1 MSNVTRIADLPN
13 GKPEDFQNVMIK
25 EQPTNY
31 VPINVH
37 PNPYGLSDKNPIQQ
51 EPPSNTQAE
60 QPMMPME
67 QLPQIQQPMQKM
79 TSGHQVD
86 YRQVV
91 AQQELPSRDIPMD
104 STQYTQDP
112 ETQANYVPPGPPD
125 YLKNYEEQE
134 RKNIAYEQDQHRKKM
149 VDVLMDE
156 IQLAVY
162 VALLFFLFQTAV
174 VRKFITNNFTWLPI
188 INSDGNFN
196 GYGLL
201 FKSFLFGMFFY
212 GSQKLTDMLMVL

>member
-1 MSNVTRIADLPN
+1 MSNVTRIADLPS
-13 GKPEDFQNVMIK
+13 GKPEDFQNVMVK

-37 PNPYGLSDKNPIQQ
+37 PNPYGISEQNPI
-51 EPPSNTQAE
+51 EPGPPANTQVE
-60 QPMMPME
+60 QQMPSHAPSHAPSHGQE
-67 QLPQIQQPMQKM
+67 
-79 TSGHQVD
+79 VD

-104 STQYTQDP
+104 STQYTQDV
-112 ETQANYVPPGPPD
+112 EANVNYIPAGPPD
-125 YLKNYEEQE
+125 YLNKYEEEE
-134 RKNIAYEQDQHRKKM
+134 RKNIAYEQGKHRERM
-149 VDVLMDE
+149 MDVLMDE

-162 VALLFFLFQTAV
+162 VGMLFFLFQTTI

-201 FKSFLFGMFFY
+201 FKSALFGLFFY
-212 GSQKLTDMLMVL
+212 TSQKLTDMLMVL

>member
-1 MSNVTRIADLPN
+1 MSNVTRIADLPS
-13 GKPEDFQNVMIK
+13 GKPEDFQNVMVK

-37 PNPYGLSDKNPIQQ
+37 PNPYGISEQNPI
-51 EPPSNTQAE
+51 EPGPPANTQVE
-60 QPMMPME
+60 QQMPSHAPSQVQE
-67 QLPQIQQPMQKM
+67 
-79 TSGHQVD
+79 VD

-104 STQYTQDP
+104 STQYTQDV
-112 ETQANYVPPGPPD
+112 EANVNYIPAGPPD
-125 YLKNYEEQE
+125 YLNKYEEEE
-134 RKNIAYEQDQHRKKM
+134 RKNIAYEQGKHRERM
-149 VDVLMDE
+149 MDVLMDE

-162 VALLFFLFQTAV
+162 VGMLFFLFQTTI

-201 FKSFLFGMFFY
+201 FKSALFGLFFY
-212 GSQKLTDMLMVL
+212 TSQKLTDMLMVL

>member
-1 MSNVTRIADLPN
+1 MSNVTRIADLPS
-13 GKPEDFQNVMIK
+13 GKPEDFQNVMVK

-37 PNPYGLSDKNPIQQ
+37 PNPYGISEQNPI
-51 EPPSNTQAE
+51 EPGPPANTQVE
-60 QPMMPME
+60 QQMPSHAPSQVQE
-67 QLPQIQQPMQKM
+67 
-79 TSGHQVD
+79 VD

-104 STQYTQDP
+104 STQYTQDL
-112 ETQANYVPPGPPD
+112 EANVNYIPAGPPD
-125 YLKNYEEQE
+125 YLNKYEEEE
-134 RKNIAYEQDQHRKKM
+134 RKNIAYEQGKHRERM
-149 VDVLMDE
+149 MDVLMDE

-162 VALLFFLFQTAV
+162 VGMLFFLFQTTI

-201 FKSFLFGMFFY
+201 FKSALFGLFFY
-212 GSQKLTDMLMVL
+212 TSQKLTDMLMVL

>member
-1 MSNVTRIADLPN
+1 MSNVTRIADLPS
-13 GKPEDFQNVMIK
+13 GKPEDFQNVMVK

-37 PNPYGLSDKNPIQQ
+37 PNPYGISEQNPINPG
-51 EPPSNTQAE
+51 PPANTQVE
-60 QPMMPME
+60 QQMP
-67 QLPQIQQPMQKM
+67 
-79 TSGHQVD
+79 SHASSQVQEID

-104 STQYTQDP
+104 STQYTQDV
-112 ETQANYVPPGPPD
+112 EANVNYIPAGPPD
-125 YLKNYEEQE
+125 YLNKYEEEE
-134 RKNIAYEQDQHRKKM
+134 RKNIAYEQGKHRERM
-149 VDVLMDE
+149 MDVLMDE

-162 VALLFFLFQTAV
+162 VGMLFFLFQTTI

-201 FKSFLFGMFFY
+201 FKSALFGLFFY
-212 GSQKLTDMLMVL
+212 TSQKLTDMLMVL

>member
-1 MSNVTRIADLPN
+1 MSNVTRIADLPS
-13 GKPEDFQNVMIK
+13 GKPEDFQNVMVK

-37 PNPYGLSDKNPIQQ
+37 PNPYGISEQNPI
-51 EPPSNTQAE
+51 EPGPPANTQVE
-60 QPMMPME
+60 QQMPSHAPSRAPSQVQE
-67 QLPQIQQPMQKM
+67 
-79 TSGHQVD
+79 VD

-104 STQYTQDP
+104 STQYTQDV
-112 ETQANYVPPGPPD
+112 EANVNYIPAGPPD
-125 YLKNYEEQE
+125 YLNKYEEEE
-134 RKNIAYEQDQHRKKM
+134 RKNIAYEQGKHRERM
-149 VDVLMDE
+149 MDVLMDE

-162 VALLFFLFQTAV
+162 VGMLFFLFQTTI

-201 FKSFLFGMFFY
+201 FKSALFGLFFY
-212 GSQKLTDMLMVL
+212 TSQKLTDALMVL

>member
-1 MSNVTRIADLPN
+1 MSNVTRIADLPS
-13 GKPEDFQNVMIK
+13 GKPEDFQNVMVK

-37 PNPYGLSDKNPIQQ
+37 PNPYGISEQNPI
-51 EPPSNTQAE
+51 EPGPPANTQVE
-60 QPMMPME
+60 QQMPSHVPSQVQE
-67 QLPQIQQPMQKM
+67 
-79 TSGHQVD
+79 VD

-104 STQYTQDP
+104 STQYTQDV
-112 ETQANYVPPGPPD
+112 EANVNYIPAGPPD
-125 YLKNYEEQE
+125 YLNKYEEEE
-134 RKNIAYEQDQHRKKM
+134 RKNIAYEQGKHRERM
-149 VDVLMDE
+149 MDVLMDE

-162 VALLFFLFQTAV
+162 VGMLFFLFQTTI
-174 VRKFITNNFTWLPI
+174 VRKFITNTFTWLPI

-201 FKSFLFGMFFY
+201 FKSALFGLFFY
-212 GSQKLTDMLMVL
+212 TSQKLTDALMVL

>member
-1 MSNVTRIADLPN
+1 MSNVTRIADLPS
-13 GKPEDFQNVMIK
+13 GKPEDFQNVMVK

-37 PNPYGLSDKNPIQQ
+37 PNPYGISEQNPI
-51 EPPSNTQAE
+51 EPGPPANTQVE
-60 QPMMPME
+60 QQMPSHVPSQVQE
-67 QLPQIQQPMQKM
+67 
-79 TSGHQVD
+79 VD

-104 STQYTQDP
+104 STQYTQDV
-112 ETQANYVPPGPPD
+112 EANVNYIPAGPPD
-125 YLKNYEEQE
+125 YLKKYEEEE
-134 RKNIAYEQDQHRKKM
+134 RKNIAYEQGKHRERM
-149 VDVLMDE
+149 MDVLMDE

-162 VALLFFLFQTAV
+162 VGMLFFLFQTTI

-201 FKSFLFGMFFY
+201 FKSALFGLFFY
-212 GSQKLTDMLMVL
+212 TSQKLTDMLMVL

>member
-1 MSNVTRIADLPN
+1 MSNVTRIADLPS
-13 GKPEDFQNVMIK
+13 GKPEDFQNVMVK

-37 PNPYGLSDKNPIQQ
+37 PNPYGISEQNPI
-51 EPPSNTQAE
+51 EPGPPANTQVE
-60 QPMMPME
+60 QQMPSHAPSRAPSRAPSQVQE
-67 QLPQIQQPMQKM
+67 
-79 TSGHQVD
+79 VD

-104 STQYTQDP
+104 STQYTQDV
-112 ETQANYVPPGPPD
+112 EANVNYIPAGPPD
-125 YLKNYEEQE
+125 YLNKYEEEE
-134 RKNIAYEQDQHRKKM
+134 RKNIAYEQGKHRERM
-149 VDVLMDE
+149 MDVLMDE

-162 VALLFFLFQTAV
+162 VGMLFFLFQTTI

-201 FKSFLFGMFFY
+201 FKSALFGLFFY
-212 GSQKLTDMLMVL
+212 TSQKLTDALMVL

>member
-1 MSNVTRIADLPN
+1 MSNVTRIADLPS
-13 GKPEDFQNVMIK
+13 GKPEDFQNVMVK

-37 PNPYGLSDKNPIQQ
+37 PNPYGISEQNPI
-51 EPPSNTQAE
+51 EPGPPANTQVE
-60 QPMMPME
+60 QQMPSHA
-67 QLPQIQQPMQKM
+67 PSRAP
-79 TSGHQVD
+79 SHAPSQVQEID

-104 STQYTQDP
+104 STQYTQDV
-112 ETQANYVPPGPPD
+112 EANVNYIPAGPPD
-125 YLKNYEEQE
+125 YLNKYEEEE
-134 RKNIAYEQDQHRKKM
+134 RKNIAYEQGKHRERM
-149 VDVLMDE
+149 MDVLMDE

-162 VALLFFLFQTAV
+162 VGMLFFLFQTTI

-201 FKSFLFGMFFY
+201 FKSALFGLFFY
-212 GSQKLTDMLMVL
+212 TSQKLTDMLMVL